1 MTKKKRIITILIIVA
16 AAVIIAGAFLKGQ
29 DKGAEIPAIGAVSA
43 ERKPLIE
50 TITASGTFQPEN
62 SELHVS
68 PLTARIARV
77 YKEEGDA
84 VKPGEIILQIEDT
97 DFQRALEEAEV
108 ALVTAR
114 RGIAQA
120 LLANQLDYQARKV
133 ALEQAQ
139 SSYEKQLQPFALEAV
154 SEEELNRSRDTLG
167 TARQGFEA
175 ARQKLNLTIGNPLS
189 AEPDLNSISP
199 EKVIEASP
207 EVAAAKLA
215 LTAAREAL
223 DKCRVT
229 ARKAGFITSL
239 PQKEGDY
246 ITAGAVAVEI
256 QSLDRMKAVITVDEV
271 DIGKIKPGDPTVL
284 TSDSLL
290 GESVPGKVSFLAPVI
305 QTIGNA
311 RASRVEIRPDDP
323 SLPLRSGAS
332 CTAAIT
338 TVSKTS
344 ALTVPVGGVRT
355 ARGKIL
361 VYLLEK
367 QEGDRYRL
375 KEKEILTGL
384 STIDDVEV
392 LEGLEEGQLVA
403 LNSSDMLREG
413 LVVTL
418 KEAE

>member
-1 MTKKKRIITILIIVA
+1 MTKKKRIITILIIA
-16 AAVIIAGAFLKGQ
+16 AAVVIIAGAFLKGQ
-29 DKGAEIPAIGAVSA
+29 DKEAEIPAIAAVPA

-50 TITASGTFQPEN
+50 TITASGTFQPEDN
-62 SELHVS
+62 EVHVS
-68 PLTARIARV
+68 PLTARIEGV
-77 YKEEGDA
+77 YKEEGDPVA
-84 VKPGEIILQIEDT
+84 PGELILQIEDT
-97 DFQRALEEAEV
+97 DFRRALEEAEV
-108 ALVTAR
+108 SLITAR

-120 LLANQLDYQARKV
+120 LLANQLDYQAQKV
-133 ALEQAQ
+133 NLEQAR
-139 SSYEKQLQPFALEAV
+139 SNYEKQLQLFALEAV
-154 SEEELNRSRDTLG
+154 SEEELNRARDALG
-167 TARQGFEA
+167 TTQQGFEA
-175 ARQKLNLTIGNPLS
+175 ARQKLNLTLGNPLA
-189 AEPDLNSISP
+189 AEPNLNGIDP

-215 LTAAREAL
+215 MTAAQEAL
-223 DKCRVT
+223 AKCRVT
-229 ARKAGFITSL
+229 ARKSGFITSL
-239 PQKEGDY
+239 PQTEGDY

-256 QSLDRMKAVITVDEV
+256 QSLDRMKALITVDGV
-271 DIGKIKPGDPTVL
+271 GIGKIKLGDPAVL

-290 GESVPGKVSFLAPVI
+290 GESVAGKVSFLSPVI

-311 RASRVEIRPDDP
+311 RASRVEIKPDD
-323 SLPLRSGAS
+323 STLALRSGAS

-361 VYLLEK
+361 VFLLEE
-367 QEGDRYRL
+367 QEAGRYRL